1 MVMESL
7 VPLATLF
14 AGVVCAAAI
23 VAFWSHRSE
32 PGALGYVFVLAG
44 VVIWALSYGFS
55 LFVTDPGVHTLLL
68 SISWVVKGSI
78 PLAWLVFALEYTGRG
93 EYISR
98 GRIALLGVVPTF
110 SVLLMLTNDLHGL
123 AWKDFEVVVTNG
135 LAVATFDFGPI
146 ALLAVGYAY
155 LLIGAGMAL
164 LLEMLVF
171 DRAMYGLQS
180 LVFIVATLVPMGANL
195 QWVLRLAPVPGLDL
209 TPLSFAVSIPVVGY
223 ALYALDL
230 FENTPATRRA
240 GQRAA
245 IEDFVDGV
253 LLVDT
258 EGHVIELNETARTVL
273 GVAESEVLV
282 NPIEELLGV
291 DEFDL
296 DREARTIDLRTPEGR
311 RDFDVTAST
320 ITDRRDSPIGY
331 TVVMHDV
338 TEEKHRR
345 QRLEVLNRILRHN
358 LRNTMTTVI
367 GHAQYIGYSG
377 SDESAELA
385 QKIQDRSNQLVTLS
399 EKAREI
405 DRVMDQA
412 ADRADLEADALL
424 ERIERRVTDTQD
436 DPICVAVEAP
446 TDLGVTTNRVI
457 IEEVLRYAAESL
469 LSHND
474 RPKPRLSMRAATAE
488 ANRPWVEFT
497 LRDDGAGI
505 PATER
510 AIIDEGT
517 ETPLKHS
524 HDLDLWLV
532 NWGVETLGG
541 ELSFIDVED
550 GADRRPGIVI
560 TLPDL
565 SRTDRP
571 ATR

>member
-1 MVMESL
+1 MDSL

-14 AGVVCAAAI
+14 AGVVCAATI
-23 VAFWSHRSE
+23 VAFWSHKSE

-44 VVIWALSYGFS
+44 IVVWALSYGFS
-55 LFVTDPGVHTLLL
+55 LFVADPEMHTMLL
-68 SISWVVKGSI
+68 SVSWVVKGII

-98 GRIALLGVVPTF
+98 GRIALLGVIPTF

-123 AWKDFEVVVTNG
+123 AWRNFEVGVMNG

-195 QWVLRLAPVPGLDL
+195 QWVFRLAPVPGLDL

-258 EGHVIELNETARTVL
+258 EGHVIELNETARTAL
-273 GVAESEVLV
+273 GVAESEILIE
-282 NPIEELLGV
+282 PIGDILGV
-291 DEFDL
+291 EEFDF
-296 DREARTIDLRTPEGR
+296 DRESRTIDLRTPEGR
-311 RDFDVTAST
+311 REFDVTTSS
-320 ITDRRDSPIGY
+320 ITDRRDSTIGY

-338 TEEKHRR
+338 TEQKHRR

-367 GHAQYIGYSG
+367 GHAQYIGHSG
-377 SDESAELA
+377 GDQEAELA
-385 QKIQDRSNQLVTLS
+385 GKIEDRSNQLVTLS

-424 ERIERRVTDTQD
+424 DRIERRVAKTQD
-436 DPICVAVEAP
+436 GEVCIASEAP
-446 TDLGVTTNRVI
+446 ADLRVTTNRVI
-457 IEEVLRYAAESL
+457 VEEVLRYAAESL
-469 LSHND
+469 LSQND
-474 RPKPRLSMRAATAE
+474 RKKPRLAMRAAPTE
-488 ANRPWVEFT
+488 TDRSWVEFT

-505 PATER
+505 PPSER

-541 ELSFIDVED
+541 ELSFIDTED

-565 SRTDRP
+565 SRTGRP